1 MGRNQKDVGLLKSKL
16 KDLLEYNPLYVNGF
30 SIQAQFQWGLSA
42 YPEEGKELF
51 NLINLSRNRQAQK
64 KKAMA

>member
-1 MGRNQKDVGLLKSKL
+1 MILMNQKILTKL
-16 KDLLEYNPLYVNGF
+16 KHLLEYNPLYVNGF

-51 NLINLSRNRQAQK
+51 NLINLSRNRLAQK